1 MNKTVFL
8 EDLVNATFEEELIKD
23 YVSPVT
29 GNRGGLKRS
38 FHLAS
43 FPDYLIVQMKVK
55 NLLDLIFLA
64 FWLHYGRTSKIAF
77 GS

>member
-8 EDLVNATFEEELIKD
+8 KDLVNVTFEEELIQD

-43 FPDYLIVQMKVK
+43 FPDYLIVQMKV
-55 NLLDLIFLA
+55 
-64 FWLHYGRTSKIAF
+64 S
-77 GS
+77 